1 MSKAPAAAQ
10 KEPELG
16 TIRAAIWPIHG
27 YEMKKFLP
35 MCFIMFFVLFNYT
48 VLRNMK
54 DALVVPAAGAEVI
67 SFLKFWG
74 VTPVSILFV
83 VLYTKLSN
91 VLAKESLFYAIVV
104 PFLVFFAA
112 FAFVIYPNKD
122 FLHPDPQHIQ
132 MLMEQFPNVKYF
144 IAIWGVWSYAIF
156 YIMAEMWGTIILTL
170 MFWQFANDITRT
182 NEAKRF
188 YSMFGL
194 IANVSLIFAGQL
206 TKFFAQM
213 EHIRPGDIDSWQTPQ
228 YYLISMVVFA
238 GFMIMAIYYW
248 MSRNVLT
255 DPFYYDQAKDESKAT
270 KKSKPK
276 MSVGESFKYI
286 LSSPYLGFIALL
298 VLGYGVSI
306 NLVEVTWKSQVRA
319 LYPDPKGYSAF
330 MGDISTWTGVVTMTI
345 ILMCKGVVR
354 RFGWLTGAISTPI
367 VIGLTG
373 ILFFV
378 FVLFQDSLGFMVDWI
393 GLTPLFLAAFLGGLQ
408 NILSKGTKYALF
420 DPTKEMAYI
429 PLDPE
434 VKSKGKAAVD
444 VVGGRLGKS
453 SGGLIQ
459 QGLLLATAGTQL
471 TIAPYVAIGLII
483 VTLAWMWAAGSL
495 SVLYNRKV
503 AEKEAELKA

>member
-1 MSKAPAAAQ
+1 MSKAPATAQ
-10 KEPELG
+10 QEPEFG
-16 TIRAAIWPIHG
+16 SVRGAIWPIHG

-48 VLRNMK
+48 VLRNVK

-83 VLYTKLSN
+83 VLYAKLSN
-91 VLAKESLFYAIVV
+91 VLSKENLFYAIIT
-104 PFLVFFAA
+104 PFLIFFAA
-112 FAFVIYPNKD
+112 FAFVIYPNKA
-122 FLHPDPQHIQ
+122 FLHPDPAHIQ
-132 MLMEQFPNVKYF
+132 ALMEQLPNLKYF

-156 YIMAEMWGTIILTL
+156 YIMAEMWGSVVLTL

-194 IANVSLIFAGQL
+194 IANISLIFAGQL
-206 TKFFAQM
+206 TKFFAKM
-213 EHIRPGDIDSWQTPQ
+213 EHIRPGDVDSWQTPQ
-228 YYLISMVVFA
+228 YYIISMVVVA
-238 GFMIMAIYYW
+238 GIMIMVIYGW
-248 MSRNVLT
+248 MTRNVLT
-255 DPFYYDQAKDESKAT
+255 DPLYYDQVKDDGKGA

-298 VLGYGVSI
+298 VLAYGISI

-319 LYPDPKGYSAF
+319 LYPDAKDYSAF
-330 MGDISTWTGVVTMTI
+330 MGDISTWTGVATMSI

-354 RFGWLTGAISTPI
+354 RFGWLTAAISTPI
-367 VIGLTG
+367 VIGFTG
-373 ILFFV
+373 ILFFA
-378 FVLFQDSLGFMVDWI
+378 FVIFQDSMGFMVDWV
-393 GLTPLFLAAFLGGLQ
+393 GLSPLFLAALLGGAQ
-408 NILSKGTKYALF
+408 NILSKGTKYSLF

-434 VKSKGKAAVD
+434 MKSKGKAAVD
-444 VVGGRLGKS
+444 VIGGRLGKS
-453 SGGLIQ
+453 GGGLIQ

-471 TIAPYVAIGLII
+471 TIAPYVAIIMII

-495 SVLYNRKV
+495 SVLYNHKI
-503 AEKEAELKA
+503 AEKDAEAK